1 MNTFVA
7 AHKKLDVWKRALTL
21 AEMTYRLTASFPAE
35 ERFGLSSQMRRAA
48 VSVLSNI
55 SEGSARR
62 TTAEYIQFL
71 HIARGSLAE
80 LDAQFILAE
89 RLGFSSANHAF
100 ADEILHV
107 GRLLNAQLLSLR
119 R

>member
-7 AHKKLDVWKRALTL
+7 AHKKLDVWKRALSL
-21 AEMTYRLTASFPAE
+21 AEMTYRLTDSFPRE
-35 ERFGLSSQMRRAA
+35 ERFGLSAQMRRAA

-62 TTAEYIQFL
+62 SSAEYVQFL

-89 RLGFSSANHAF
+89 RLGFAPRNAAF
-100 ADEILHV
+100 TDEILHV
-107 GRLLNAQLLSLR
+107 GRLLNAQLTSLR